1 MSFEYTCMF
10 ILYYIYIQYLHL
22 ISVTL
27 VQNEQNGEP
36 NVSFY
41 CFAKYKIFTELTQ
54 VTN

>member
-1 MSFEYTCMF
+1 MQC
-10 ILYYIYIQYLHL
+10 IHL

-27 VQNEQNGEP
+27 VQNDQNGEP

-41 CFAKYKIFTELTQ
+41 CFAKYEIFTELTQ